1 MIQEKLIAEIAD
13 DQIRYII
20 YQQNTESEYK
30 ILKKKISTNTGIKK
44 GEILDFD
51 YTAKKINE
59 DVKNIEKESNKIFKN
74 ISIIVNEPKIL
85 CTNFTGIKKLNGS
98 KVEKR
103 DLDYILNE
111 AKSSV
116 AKDQRKNSILHILNS
131 NFILDKTKQSKIPLN
146 LHGDQLG
153 LHMTFI
159 SFPTNSLKN
168 ITALF
173 NNSDMKIERFVSK
186 PFACGIDLLNKN
198 SDLKN
203 FVIINFDKEMSS
215 VSLYEDCS
223 LVFLRTFPF
232 GTNSIYRDI
241 IQLCSL
247 KENEVRTII
256 DQLNL
261 HAVTEEKINFLE
273 KKFFTESKFKRL
285 SINHL
290 RDIVE
295 ARINEMTNH
304 IFNKNKNLHYLNEEI
319 LNIYLFFEDASI
331 LKNKNL
337 CDSFEKSLKINSS
350 VIQTKSLPLNDFAAL
365 SGAAELI
372 FKGWHKEAI
381 PLSHRKKSIISSFFE
396 RFF

>member
-1 MIQEKLIAEIAD
+1 MIQERLIAEIAD
-13 DQIRYII
+13 DQIRYIL
-20 YQQNTESEYK
+20 YQQNTDSEYK
-30 ILKKKISTNTGIKK
+30 ILNKKISTNTGIRK
-44 GEILDFD
+44 GKILDFN

-59 DVKNIEKESNKIFKN
+59 DVKNIEKESNKIFKD
-74 ISIIVNEPKIL
+74 ISIIINEPEIL
-85 CTNFTGIKKLNGS
+85 CTNLTGIKKINGS

-116 AKDQRKNSILHILNS
+116 VKNQKKNSILHILNS
-131 NFILDKTKQSKIPLN
+131 NFILDKTKQTKIPLN

-173 NNSDMKIERFVSK
+173 SNSDMKIDRFVSK

-241 IQLCSL
+241 AQLCSL
-247 KENEVRTII
+247 NENEVITII

-261 HAVTEEKINFLE
+261 DDVTGEKISFLE
-273 KKFFTESKFKRL
+273 KKFFIESKFKRL

-290 RDIVE
+290 KDIID

-304 IFNKNKNLHYLNEEI
+304 IFNKNKNLYYLNEEI
-319 LNIYLFFEDASI
+319 LNIYLFFEDVSI
-331 LKNKNL
+331 FKSLCNL
-337 CDSFEKSLKINSS
+337 FEKSLKTSS
-350 VIQTKSLPLNDFAAL
+350 QGIQTESLPLNDFAAL